1 MRTLLFTG
9 KGGDGTSTVA
19 AATAARLARGGDKTL
34 LLSVHPAHHLADTLG
49 VPVGA
54 EPAEIG
60 AGLYAARVDT
70 RRGLG
75 QSWPM
80 LRDLLDSLSPLGDGS
95 SVSADELALL
105 PAVEPTL
112 ALLQVRDHANSGRWD
127 TMVLDCATTVDAL
140 RLVALPTTLAWYV
153 GRLVAH
159 HRPTRPASGTPATTV
174 GALAEAVAD
183 LRMTLAEVDSLLRS
197 ADTSVRLVLTPRA
210 AAVAEARRTATALAL
225 HGHLLEEVVVTQV
238 LPDQTSRHGGEG
250 DDRYQGWV
258 RSQQRQLALIA
269 ELFADVPV
277 RRVPRQV
284 DEPVGVAALLDLADQ
299 AIGLEDPSSSAGPVE
314 GRPHGQGRGTAGPS
328 VRVDQVADGFEWA
341 LRLPLVERDQLDLAR
356 VDDGLVVTLDDH
368 RRVIP
373 LPAVLRRCTVE
384 GARLA
389 DGWLR
394 VRFRPDPAR
403 WPTALL
409 SAADRWAHPSTVGG
423 TDGVEVV
430 EQ

>member
-314 GRPHGQGRGTAGPS
+314 GRPHGQRRGTAGPS
-328 VRVDQVADGFEWA
+328 VRVDRVADGFEWA

>member
-328 VRVDQVADGFEWA
+328 VRVDRVADGFEWA

>member
-368 RRVIP
+368 RRVTP

>member
-159 HRPTRPASGTPATTV
+159 HRPTGPASGIPATV